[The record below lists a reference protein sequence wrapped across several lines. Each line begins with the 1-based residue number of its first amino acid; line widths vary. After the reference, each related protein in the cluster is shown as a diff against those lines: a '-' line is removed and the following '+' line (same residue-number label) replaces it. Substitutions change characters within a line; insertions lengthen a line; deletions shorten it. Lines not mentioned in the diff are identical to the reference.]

1 MRFDIAEQARDS
13 QQSIFAEHFA
23 VGVARFDKRIGIA
36 QQAIAGLELNI
47 KLLVLGGIEE
57 TEGNVAGRRALSGG
71 LSSKKIPLMLS
82 CAIEQRP
89 WMARVADRKTAAG
102 LEERSDD
109 GGSKRTAARQDG
121 ELLIEEANE
130 FGLIEPV
137 DEAPHEGAQIGGR
150 GCDGLAV
157 SGDIGKQQSA
167 DPSGGA
173 TGGIVNIA
181 ARVRFAEGLA
191 VDPSVE
197 AAEFDGARGELTT
210 APDFHA
216 LHVFGRLIG
225 HAGRFGLLSIL
236 CATPLK
242 RAHGR
247 RLRYH
252 RWLESAVLQWVSTYG
267 YVAIFGL
274 LTLGIVGL
282 PIPDE
287 TLLTSCGFLIYRGQL
302 HAGPTFASAL
312 VGSMCG
318 ITCSYVI
325 GRTLG
330 WKFLHSRA
338 GKVLHIRDEQI
349 RWVHDWFNR
358 IGHWALMIGYFVPGV
373 RHFTA
378 IVAGTTKLEYPG
390 FAVFAYSGA
399 LLWVSTFLFIGYH
412 FGARWEQILGAVEHN
427 LKLASA
433 IAGVLIAAYIAYRF
447 MRRRR

>member
-1 MRFDIAEQARDS
+1 LRFDIAEQARDA
-13 QQSIFAEHFA
+13 QQSVFAEHFA
-23 VGVARFDKRIGIA
+23 VGVAGFDKRIGIA
-36 QQAIAGLELNI
+36 QQAIAGLELDI
-47 KLLVLGGIEE
+47 KLFVLRGIEK
-57 TEGNVAGRRALSGG
+57 TQRNVAGGRALSGG

-82 CAIEQRP
+82 GAVQQRP
-89 WMARVADRKTAAG
+89 RMTRVADRKSAAG
-102 LEERSDD
+102 LEERGDD
-109 GGSKRTAARQDG
+109 GGGKRSAARQNG
-121 ELLIEEANE
+121 ELLIEEADE
-130 FGLIEPV
+130 FGLIQPV
-137 DEAPHEGAQIGGR
+137 DEASHKSAQIGGG
-150 GCDGLAV
+150 GCYGLSV
-157 SGDIGKQQSA
+157 SRDIGKQQSA
-167 DPSGGA
+167 NASGGA
-173 TGGIVNIA
+173 TGSIVNIA
-181 ARVRFAEGLA
+181 SRVRPAEGLA
-191 VDPSVE
+191 VDPSVQ
-197 AAEFDGARGELTT
+197 AAEFDGARSELAA

-216 LHVFGRLIG
+216 LHVLQRLIG
-225 HAGRFGLLSIL
+225 HCGRFGLLSIL
-236 CATPLK
+236 CAAALK
-242 RAHGR
+242 RAHAG

-274 LTLGIVGL
+274 LTLGIIGL

-330 WKFLHSRA
+330 WKFLHSRV

-358 IGHWALMIGYFVPGV
+358 IGHWALMIGYFIPGV

-390 FAVFAYSGA
+390 FAAFAYSGA